1 MTAKTVCLLRP
12 DKAGDSLK
20 TLPALRALQ
29 AARPD
34 LELHVVCSHHNHSVL
49 EPEPLAGLHL
59 LSPEWKE
66 MIEET
71 GEPLFASGAPP
82 EHFDIAINLLCDP
95 FPETDALLAGIS
107 ATEKFTA
114 SKAAATRANV
124 HLVSFPRGTPAG
136 ADETINI
143 AGIISQSLQTDLC
156 RVLPS
161 VPRSPRLLPQDLE
174 EAEETLGQKHGKW
187 LALCPFAGV
196 KPRNHPNKR
205 WEAFLTRMTYARWK
219 RFLARITQ
227 GGGAYSR
234 YFLFGLPQNA
244 EQLKRM
250 RRASPLSDSIQ
261 ICFPSSFRALGAYLK
276 RMDGVVAVDS
286 GPLHLAR
293 SFGLPSL
300 GFLSGGDQER
310 WFAGRVPGELLLR
323 RGLLDRYPMTWEMVR
338 AFRRWEAASSATG
351 PGF

>member
-1 MTAKTVCLLRP
+1 MTAKSVCLLRP

-20 TLPALRALQ
+20 TLPVLRALQ
-29 AARPD
+29 ATRPD

-59 LSPEWKE
+59 LSSEWKE
-66 MIEET
+66 SIQGT
-71 GEPLFASGAPP
+71 GKPYFASGTPP
-82 EHFDIAINLLCDP
+82 EHFDVAINLLCDP
-95 FPETDALLAGIS
+95 YPETDALLAGVG
-107 ATEKFTA
+107 ATDKFTA
-114 SKAAATRANV
+114 SRAAAPEARV
-124 HLVSFPRGTPAG
+124 HRVSFPKGGPVGT
-136 ADETINI
+136 DETANI
-143 AGIISQSLQTDLC
+143 AHIISEALQVDLNG
-156 RVLPS
+156 VLPS
-161 VPRSPRLLPQDLE
+161 MPAFPTLLPPDLE
-174 EAEETLGQKHGKW
+174 EAEKSLGEKHGRW

-205 WEAFLTRMTYARWK
+205 WEAFLTRMTYARWE
-219 RFLARITQ
+219 RFLARITR
-227 GGGAYSR
+227 GGGAYNR

-244 EQLKRM
+244 EQLERM
-250 RRASPLSDSIQ
+250 RGASSLPDTIQ
-261 ICFPSSFRALGAYLK
+261 LCFPSSFRAMGAYLQ

-293 SFGLPSL
+293 SLGLRSL

-310 WFAGRVPGELLLR
+310 WFAGSVPGELLMR

-351 PGF
+351 PGS